1 MDGLNDFG
9 SRTVFYLAVQVVNA
23 GSGKTND
30 SPGRLGQIRLPQS
43 DCSLP
48 DE

>member
-9 SRTVFYLAVQVVNA
+9 SGTVFYLAAQVVNA

-30 SPGRLGQIRLPQS
+30 FPGRLGQIRLPQS
-43 DCSLP
+43 DLSLP
-48 DE
+48 HE